1 MTYAERYK
9 VKTAGVNGIA
19 AAWGI
24 GRITYEQYRTLLDEL
39 DEFIDIIT
47 NGWDML

>member
-1 MTYAERYK
+1 MDYAERYK

-19 AAWGI
+19 FKWNEGH
-24 GRITYEQYRTLLDEL
+24 ITYEQYRTLLDEL

-47 NGWDML
+47 NGWEG